1 MENRQDNEGFKNVGN
16 NDVVSAKDNAEL
28 AADIMLAI
36 RESNWLQ
43 PTRQD
48 VSRDCIYHAF
58 LSFKANKKGNCN
70 TRQIYALVVENITT
84 VSARNAVMLR
94 GIDIKVNRQDLLEDT
109 QTAGSA
115 AGVDYYYIA
124 VPEAPEMIELAESA
138 VRPEW
143 GIMTVDQS
151 RNVKVIK
158 EPSRLKLVNR
168 EDALSDVIIK
178 SLGDSVLLA
187 E

>member
-1 MENRQDNEGFKNVGN
+1 MENRHDNEGFKNVGN
-16 NDVVSAKDNAEL
+16 NDVVTAKDNADL
-28 AADIMLAI
+28 VADIMLAI

-48 VSRDCIYHAF
+48 VLRDCIYHAF

-70 TRQIYALVVENITT
+70 SRQIYALVVENITT

-94 GIDIKVNRQDLLEDT
+94 GIDIKVNRQDLLGDS

-115 AGVDYYYIA
+115 AEVDYYYIA
-124 VPEAPEMIELAESA
+124 IPKTPEMMELAESA

-143 GIMTVDQS
+143 GIMAVDQS
-151 RNVKVIK
+151 RNVKVIR
-158 EPSRLKLVNR
+158 EPSRLKIMNR
-168 EDALSDVIIK
+168 EEILSDIIIK
-178 SLGDSVLLA
+178 SLGDSVFLA